1 MISQELLKILACP
14 QCKGELNM
22 NDDGDYL
29 LCHACKLKYLI
40 KDGIP
45 IMIIE
50 EAQKI
55 ESETD

>member
-14 QCKGELNM
+14 KCKGELVIT
-22 NDDGDYL
+22 DTGDGL
-29 LCHACKLKYLI
+29 LCYACKLKYLI

-55 ESETD
+55 N